1 MASIENTSSSENKD
15 NKVNQNSSKNIRTFR
30 FEFSKQ
36 FIDELS
42 RFSKVHQYDE
52 RRAYKEAWARWK
64 SNTEIT
70 DIISVEVRR
79 LESIGYMGD
88 IEDKMFK
95 SGRYYFRKKSI
106 KQTKTNNNQNIEEMK
121 SETENI
127 DIDIDI
133 EKDHHQNHEDDDDHQ
148 NQDDDDHIDYVSQDT
163 DTTPLSSRSTKNNE
177 NATKTKQERRPYIT
191 MSKSCIRLMDDHIK
205 SCSSQPDFKPS
216 TSYDNF
222 YNEKMSTPQMMDEIK
237 VIVGKYEKTS
247 QKTGSTSTST
257 APPIPIPLETI
268 IQEIMDKVK
277 KTYKNRYY
285 RFASREDQ
293 SKE

>member
-1 MASIENTSSSENKD
+1 MASIDTSSLEYTETGKN
-15 NKVNQNSSKNIRTFR
+15 NTPNSKSNSKSNSNSIKTYR
-30 FEFSKQ
+30 FEFSKS

-52 RRAYKEAWARWK
+52 RRAYKEAWVRWK
-64 SNTEIT
+64 SNTEISE
-70 DIISVEVRR
+70 IISVEVRH

-106 KQTKTNNNQNIEEMK
+106 KQNNNQNIEDMK
-121 SETENI
+121 SDPANDNHHPAQDNDNEN
-127 DIDIDI
+127 
-133 EKDHHQNHEDDDDHQ
+133 HDDPSQDNDD
-148 NQDDDDHIDYVSQDT
+148 VSQDI
-163 DTTPLSSRSTKNNE
+163 DTTTPSSRTTNKRE
-177 NATKTKQERRPYIT
+177 NAVKPKQERRPYIT

-205 SCSSQPDFKPS
+205 MCSSQPDFKPS

-237 VIVGKYEKTS
+237 VIVGKYERS
-247 QKTGSTSTST
+247 LQKTGTTSP
-257 APPIPIPLETI
+257 AQPIPLETI

-285 RFASREDQ
+285 RFASN
-293 SKE
+293 K

>member
-1 MASIENTSSSENKD
+1 MASIDTSSLEYTETGKN
-15 NKVNQNSSKNIRTFR
+15 NTPNSNSNSIKTYR
-30 FEFSKQ
+30 FEFSKS

-52 RRAYKEAWARWK
+52 RRAYKEAWVRWK
-64 SNTEIT
+64 SNIEISE
-70 DIISVEVRR
+70 IISVEVRR

-106 KQTKTNNNQNIEEMK
+106 KQNNNQNIEDMK
-121 SETENI
+121 SETAN
-127 DIDIDI
+127 D
-133 EKDHHQNHEDDDDHQ
+133 NHDPAQDNDD
-148 NQDDDDHIDYVSQDT
+148 VSQDT
-163 DTTPLSSRSTKNNE
+163 DTTTPSSRTTNNGE
-177 NATKTKQERRPYIT
+177 NAVKPKQERRPYIT

-205 SCSSQPDFKPS
+205 MCSSQPDFKPS

-237 VIVGKYEKTS
+237 VIVGKYERS
-247 QKTGSTSTST
+247 LQKTGTTSP
-257 APPIPIPLETI
+257 AQPIPLETI

-285 RFASREDQ
+285 RFAS
-293 SKE
+293 KE

>member
-1 MASIENTSSSENKD
+1 MTSIENTSSSENKD
-15 NKVNQNSSKNIRTFR
+15 NKVNQTSSNNIRTFR
-30 FEFSKQ
+30 FEFSKE

-52 RRAYKEAWARWK
+52 RREYKEAWTRWK
-64 SNTEIT
+64 SNPEIT
-70 DIISVEVRR
+70 EIISVEVRR

-121 SETENI
+121 SETENHI
-127 DIDIDI
+127 D
-133 EKDHHQNHEDDDDHQ
+133 KDDHQ
-148 NQDDDDHIDYVSQDT
+148 HQDQDQDQDQDDDIDYVSQDT
-163 DTTPLSSRSTKNNE
+163 DTTPLSSQS
-177 NATKTKQERRPYIT
+177 TKTKQQRRPYIT

-205 SCSSQPDFKPS
+205 TCSSQPDFKPS

-247 QKTGSTSTST
+247 QKTGTTSTST
-257 APPIPIPLETI
+257 APPIPLETI

-285 RFASREDQ
+285 RFASKEDP

>member
-15 NKVNQNSSKNIRTFR
+15 NKVNQNSSNNIRTFR

-52 RRAYKEAWARWK
+52 RRAYKEAWVRWK
-64 SNTEIT
+64 SNTEISE
-70 DIISVEVRR
+70 IISVEVRR

-106 KQTKTNNNQNIEEMK
+106 KQNNNQNIEDMK
-121 SETENI
+121 SDPAN
-127 DIDIDI
+127 D
-133 EKDHHQNHEDDDDHQ
+133 NHDPAQDNDD
-148 NQDDDDHIDYVSQDT
+148 VSQDT
-163 DTTPLSSRSTKNNE
+163 DTTPLSSRTTNNGE
-177 NATKTKQERRPYIT
+177 NATKTKQQQRRPYIT

-205 SCSSQPDFKPS
+205 MCSSQPDFKPS

-237 VIVGKYEKTS
+237 VIVGKYERS
-247 QKTGSTSTST
+247 LQKTGTTSP

-285 RFASREDQ
+285 RFAS
-293 SKE
+293 KE